1 MPHQP
6 PDSANGSRGSK
17 RYRVNRG
24 SMLPSDI
31 YGQPDAP
38 DPVLDERT
46 VLNLVRRHVP
56 RCSAIT
62 GIDESGGEARVYMI
76 DDGLILKVQRPHQ
89 LRARTSLEKEAFFL
103 GQLAEHPD
111 IVVPEVLGY
120 DRDGSIE
127 YTLMARMPGVSAL
140 SVELQGAARA
150 NVLHQLGRTMRRIH
164 SIPQEQFFSISLFL
178 GHRTRLEFHQA
189 VRDGLATAVQ
199 VIDDNPDLWPTSIP
213 PTDIA
218 LKVVVS
224 ITESVDLV
232 ALHSNP
238 GPIHTFV
245 NPDTLAFVGIIDFGD
260 AYISHPGLD
269 WRWPTH
275 EDSLAILRG
284 YCDEEPVTDEFMMVW
299 RAALVLN
306 DMLALATRPDR
317 RSQAQESLR
326 SLLATLE

>member
-1 MPHQP
+1 
-6 PDSANGSRGSK
+6 
-17 RYRVNRG
+17 
-24 SMLPSDI
+24 MLPSDI

-38 DPVLDERT
+38 DPVLDEAT
-46 VLNLVRRHVP
+46 VLDLARRHVP
-56 RCSAIT
+56 HCSAVT
-62 GIDESGGEARVYMI
+62 GVDESGGEARVYMI

-89 LRARTSLEKEAFFL
+89 LRAKTSLEKEAFFL
-103 GQLAEHPD
+103 RQIAEHPD

-127 YTLMARMPGVSAL
+127 YTLMTRMPGVSAL
-140 SVELQGAARA
+140 TVELEGPARA
-150 NVLHQLGRTMRRIH
+150 KVLHQLGRTMRRIH
-164 SIPQEQFFSISLFL
+164 SIPQDPFFSSSLFP

-199 VIDDNPDLWPTSIP
+199 VIDDNPDLRPASSP
-213 PTDIA
+213 PADIA
-218 LKVVVS
+218 LKVVAS

-275 EDSLAILRG
+275 EDRLAVLQG
-284 YCDEEPVTDEFMMVW
+284 YCDEKPVTDEFMMVW
-299 RAALVLN
+299 RAALVLS
-306 DMLALATRPDR
+306 DMLALATRQDR
-317 RSQAQESLR
+317 RSQAQEGLR
-326 SLLATLE
+326 ILLATFE